1 MSYGVTS
8 AGFVKKT
15 YAVIKAEFENEFRNL
30 FGLIDTTPAS
40 TFGQL
45 IGVMSKRE
53 ADVWDIMEQTYL
65 NAYPKTAGGVSLD
78 HAVGFNGLTRLP
90 ATKTKV
96 YCVLR
101 SAVTL
106 TVPQNTRVASTV
118 GALDEF
124 VSTAA
129 KAIQLSSCVEAFV
142 TITTPTG
149 GGKVY
154 SVVVNGV
161 TYNYTSFTTNATTIM
176 NGFVSVINAETATR
190 NIAAEVVEDRLHVY
204 SVGYLIEVPMTFNA
218 DFTLYAIGSTVL
230 FEAVSTGPRP
240 AIVGALT
247 DIKTPVTNLMS
258 IYNYLEGSLGRTIE
272 TDTALRIRRDTS
284 VRAVG
289 SATAESIKARI
300 LQEVEGVSA
309 VYIYEND
316 TSVTV
321 DGRPPHSFETVVIG
335 GDQQEIAEKIWE
347 VKPAG
352 ISTYGTTS
360 VLVSDSEGMLHS
372 VSFSRSTTA
381 YIWLN
386 IEISLFGEEVFPAN
400 GATLIA
406 QAIVDYFAGIAPGKD
421 LVIQRLFSPVY
432 SVSGIDQATIRWA
445 RTTNLVQPSYPSAY
459 VTSNLVLDVDELPDF
474 SVDRITV
481 TIV

>member
-129 KAIQLSSCVEAFV
+129 KTVQLSSCVEAFV

-176 NGFVSVINAETATR
+176 KGLVSVINAETATR
-190 NIAAEVVEDRLHVY
+190 NIAAEVVADRLHVY

-258 IYNYLEGSLGRTIE
+258 IYNYLEGSLGRAIE

-289 SATAESIKARI
+289 SATAESIKARV

-309 VYIYEND
+309 VYVYEND
-316 TSVTV
+316 TGATV
-321 DGRPPHSFETVVIG
+321 EGRPPHSIEVVVIG

-360 VLVSDSEGMLHS
+360 VLISDSEGMLHLIK
-372 VSFSRSTTA
+372 FSRSATV
-381 YIWLN
+381 YVWMGIN
-386 IEISLFGEEVFPAN
+386 ITLFNEEVFPAN
-400 GATLIA
+400 GTTMVA
-406 QAIVDYFAGIAPGKD
+406 QAIVDYFTNSIPGKD
-421 LVIQRLFSPVY
+421 LIIQRLIGPIY
-432 SVSGIDQATIRWA
+432 SVPGIGSVDISWA
-445 RTTNLVQPSYPSAY
+445 KTTDLTPPISYGTA
-459 VTSNLVLDVDELPDF
+459 NLVLDVDELPEF
-474 SVDRITV
+474 SVDRIEI

>member
-15 YAVIKAEFENEFRNL
+15 YAIIKAEFENEFRSL

-65 NAYPKTAGGVSLD
+65 NAYPKTAGGISLD
-78 HAVGFNGLTRLP
+78 HVVGYNGLTRLP

-106 TVPQNTRVASTV
+106 TVPINTRVASTV
-118 GALDEF
+118 GDLDEF
-124 VSTAA
+124 VSTAS
-129 KAIQLSSCVEAFV
+129 KTIQLSSCVEAFV

-161 TYNYTSFTTNATTIM
+161 TYNYTSYTTSANTIM
-176 NGFVSVINAETATR
+176 NGLVSAINAQTTTR
-190 NIAAEVVEDRLHVY
+190 NIAAEVVSDRLHVY
-204 SVGYLIEVPMTFNA
+204 SVGYLIEVPMTFNS

-289 SATAESIKARI
+289 SATAEAIKARI
-300 LQEVEGVSA
+300 IQEVEGVSA

-316 TSVTV
+316 TAAVV
-321 DGRPPHSFETVVIG
+321 DGRPPHSFEAVVIG

-360 VLVSDSEGMLHS
+360 ALVEDSEGFMHTI
-372 VSFSRSTTA
+372 SFSRSTTA
-381 YIWLN
+381 YIWIN
-386 IEISLFGEEVFPAN
+386 IEISLFSEEIFPAN
-400 GATLIA
+400 GATLIS
-406 QAIVDYFAGIAPGKD
+406 QAILDYFANPVPGKD
-421 LVIQRLFSPVY
+421 LIIQRVLTPVY
-432 SVSGIDQATIRWA
+432 SVPGIDSVIVRWA
-445 RTTNLVQPSYPSAY
+445 RTTNLTPPTYPGDY
-459 VTSNLVLDVDELPDF
+459 VTTNLSLDVDELPDF
-474 SVDRITV
+474 SSDRITTTV
-481 TIV
+481 V

>member
-15 YAVIKAEFENEFRNL
+15 YAIIKAEYENEFRSL
-30 FGLIDTTPAS
+30 FGLIDTSPAS

-53 ADVWDIMEQTYL
+53 ADVWDIMEQTYM
-65 NAYPKTAGGVSLD
+65 NAYPKTASGVSLD
-78 HAVGFNGLTRLP
+78 NAVGFNGLTRLP

-101 SAVTL
+101 SASTL
-106 TVPQNTRVASTV
+106 TVPINTRVASTV

-124 VSTAA
+124 VSTAE
-129 KAIQLSSCVEAFV
+129 KTIQLTSCVESFV

-154 SVVVNGV
+154 TVTINGV
-161 TYNYTSFTTNATTIM
+161 SYSYTSYTTNASTIM
-176 NGFVSVINAETATR
+176 NGLVSVINAQTTTR
-190 NIAAEVVEDRLHVY
+190 NVAADVVDSRLHIY
-204 SVGYLIEVPMTFNA
+204 SVGYLIEIPMSFNA

-258 IYNYLEGSLGRTIE
+258 IYNYLEGSIGRAIE

-309 VYIYEND
+309 VYVYEND
-316 TSVTV
+316 TSATV

-352 ISTYGTTS
+352 ISTCGSTA
-360 VLVSDSEGMLHS
+360 VLVADSEGLMHQI
-372 VSFSRSTTA
+372 SFSRSTTS
-381 YIWLN
+381 YIWVQVD
-386 IEISLFGEEVFPAN
+386 ISLFGEEVFPAN
-400 GATLIA
+400 GSALIS
-406 QAIVDYFAGIAPGKD
+406 QAVVDLFASPIPGKD
-421 LVIQRLFSPVY
+421 LIIQRLFAAIY
-432 SVSGIDQATIRWA
+432 SVPGIDVATIRWA
-445 RTTNLVQPSYPSAY
+445 KTSTLTPPVVYVTTNLVLA
-459 VTSNLVLDVDELPDF
+459 VAELPEF
-474 SVDRITV
+474 STSRITV
-481 TIV
+481 TVV

>member
-1 MSYGVTS
+1 MAFGVTS
-8 AGFVKKT
+8 SGFIKKT
-15 YAVIKAEFENEFRNL
+15 YGDIKTEYESQFRTL

-45 IGVMSKRE
+45 IGVLSKRE
-53 ADVWDIMEQTYL
+53 ADVWDVMEQTYL

-106 TVPQNTRVASTV
+106 TVPINTRIASTV

-124 VSTAA
+124 ISTAA
-129 KAIQLSSCVEAFV
+129 KTVQLSSCVESFV

-149 GGKVY
+149 GGKIYTVT
-154 SVVVNGV
+154 VNGV
-161 TYNYTSFTTNATTIM
+161 GYSYTSYSTSANTIM
-176 NGFVSVINAETATR
+176 NGLVSIINAQTITR
-190 NIAAEVVEDRLHVY
+190 KIAAEVVDDELHIY
-204 SVGYLIEVPMTFNA
+204 SVGYLIEVPMSFNS
-218 DFTLYAIGSTVL
+218 DFTIQSFGSTVL
-230 FEAVSTGPRP
+230 FEATSTGPKP
-240 AIVGALT
+240 AIVGAIT
-247 DIKTPVTNLMS
+247 DIKTPVIGLISVN
-258 IYNYLEGSLGRTIE
+258 NYLEGSLGRIKE

-300 LQEVEGVSA
+300 LQEVEGVSS

-316 TSVTV
+316 TSATV
-321 DGRPPHSFETVVIG
+321 DGRPPHSFEAVVIG
-335 GDQQEIAEKIWE
+335 GDQREIAQKIWE
-347 VKPAG
+347 VKPSG

-360 VLVSDSEGMLHS
+360 VLVSDSQGLMHTIN
-372 VSFSRSTTA
+372 FSRSTTA
-381 YIWLN
+381 YIW
-386 IEISLFGEEVFPAN
+386 IEAIVTLFSEEVFPAN
-400 GATLIA
+400 GRELIA
-406 QAIVDYFAGIAPGKD
+406 QGIVDYFANTPPGKD
-421 LVIQRLFSPVY
+421 LIVQKVHVPIYAVPGISFVFVIWNKTSTLVAPTSH
-432 SVSGIDQATIRWA
+432 VSD
-445 RTTNLVQPSYPSAY
+445 
-459 VTSNLVLDVDELPDF
+459 NLVLDVDELPEF

-481 TIV
+481 SFP